1 MSKNIFKKSIKDWKS
16 NATLGK
22 IDTDFY
28 LYSKR
33 TLISVEEHAFE
44 ISKRSVQDSAENC
57 LETFP
62 TVASWT
68 ALHRLP
74 TNAFVFT
81 FCSHSVLINFLLSG
95 DIRKTMLN
103 TDWIRAFLIAVYL
116 NDFNCCTLKLQ
127 IKMLAIR
134 PAT

>member
-1 MSKNIFKKSIKDWKS
+1 MSKNILKKSIKDWKS

-22 IDTDFY
+22 IDADFY
-28 LYSKR
+28 LYSTC

-44 ISKRSVQDSAENC
+44 ISKSSVQASAENC

-74 TNAFVFT
+74 TNASVST

-103 TDWIRAFLIAVYL
+103 TDWIRAFLIEVYL
-116 NDFNCCTLKLQ
+116 NDFNCCTFKLL